1 MGAGTLGGGLSGSW
15 YNPSVTQGKLGDA
28 TTAATTATIATDGTS
43 VEGGGLEKEYVYD
56 EEEEGEVGESEGR
69 WKR

>member
-1 MGAGTLGGGLSGSW
+1 MGAGTLGGGLLGSW

-28 TTAATTATIATDGTS
+28 TTTAPTTTKTDGTS
-43 VEGGGLEKEYVYD
+43 VAGLEKEYVYD

>member
-1 MGAGTLGGGLSGSW
+1 VGALGDGLSGSW
-15 YNPSVTQGKLGDA
+15 YNPSVTGKLGDA
-28 TTAATTATIATDGTS
+28 TSNAITMDTTSTS
-43 VEGGGLEKEYVYD
+43 GEGGGLEKEYVYD

>member
-1 MGAGTLGGGLSGSW
+1 M
-15 YNPSVTQGKLGDA
+15 TQGKLGDA
-28 TTAATTATIATDGTS
+28 TTTAPTTTKTDGTS
-43 VEGGGLEKEYVYD
+43 VAGLEKEYVYD